1 MSRARQL
8 IATVGRPH
16 QRVAWM
22 IVAALP
28 GAVLAAAMSVT
39 ALGSAVAQTAE
50 QDAVLQRPRP
60 DYDQQCAAVD
70 GPFSDGTGPG
80 SPILLCPDVTVGGGY
95 SDNVFR
101 TGTGEESDHFV
112 VAEPQLRLLWT
123 GETYGANIG
132 ARGAFTRYQDVTQND
147 SDDYAVDASG
157 GIEITEDIG
166 IQAEGS
172 FGRFHDER
180 DNPDRA
186 SAALDV
192 TEFTL
197 GRERLR
203 FEYKPVDWVFRLT
216 GEARQIDYRD
226 NGPVENDDRDRAVYG
241 LTVRTGRNFMPGLTV
256 FVEPNYNVRRYRDT
270 LDAAGFNRDSQ
281 GFAVRAG
288 VTYDATGVTFLELGG
303 GYFQQDFVDA
313 RFGDEKGLSIQ
324 GRVVWNATDLAT
336 VTVELARAV
345 TESTLVDVS
354 SVVDTDVALG
364 LDYELLDYLLLSGQV
379 GYLNSDFGSSGR
391 RDDSFRGRLAL
402 IGLVNE
408 YVSLTGSYQYAD
420 RISNAA
426 GEDFRSNTF
435 RLSLGLQF

>member
-1 MSRARQL
+1 MTPPAS
-8 IATVGRPH
+8 I
-16 QRVAWM
+16 
-22 IVAALP
+22 
-28 GAVLAAAMSVT
+28 
-39 ALGSAVAQTAE
+39 
-50 QDAVLQRPRP
+50 
-60 DYDQQCAAVD
+60 
-70 GPFSDGTGPG
+70 
-80 SPILLCPDVTVGGGY
+80 GG
-95 SDNVFR
+95 
-101 TGTGEESDHFV
+101 
-112 VAEPQLRLLWT
+112 
-123 GETYGANIG
+123 
-132 ARGAFTRYQDVTQND
+132 
-147 SDDYAVDASG
+147 
-157 GIEITEDIG
+157 
-166 IQAEGS
+166 
-172 FGRFHDER
+172 
-180 DNPDRA
+180 
-186 SAALDV
+186 
-192 TEFTL
+192 
-197 GRERLR
+197 
-203 FEYKPVDWVFRLT
+203 
-216 GEARQIDYRD
+216 
-226 NGPVENDDRDRAVYG
+226 
-241 LTVRTGRNFMPGLTV
+241 
-256 FVEPNYNVRRYRDT
+256 
-270 LDAAGFNRDSQ
+270 NRDSQ

-303 GYFQQDFVDA
+303 GYFQQDFVNA

-408 YVSLTGSYQYAD
+408 YVSLTGSYQYAE